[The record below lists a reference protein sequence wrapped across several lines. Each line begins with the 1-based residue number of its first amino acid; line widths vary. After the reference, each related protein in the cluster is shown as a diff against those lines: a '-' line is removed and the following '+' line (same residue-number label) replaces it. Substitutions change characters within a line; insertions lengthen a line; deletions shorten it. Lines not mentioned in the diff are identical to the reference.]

1 MKNPMPGRA
10 NSRRLKGLSMV
21 ALLTALMAALQLRAD
36 EPYARA
42 RDYDLQH
49 SRIALRFDL
58 EQKEVLGDVTHSLS
72 ILRDDTS
79 KIWFDSVGLTIQS
92 VTVNKSPTHF
102 ETTADKLIVPLPGVA
117 KIGDKFEVA
126 IRYEGKPTKGMY
138 FVLPDKDYPD
148 RPKQIWTQ
156 GESEDT
162 RYYLPT
168 YDYPN
173 DRLTTETI
181 LTVPAS
187 WITVSNGKLISV
199 SDAGNGLKTWTWR
212 ESVPS
217 STYLITVVAGEFDEK
232 KDSWRGM
239 PVTYYAPK
247 GRGDR
252 LLVNYSRT
260 PAMIDLFSKRL
271 GVDYPWEKYAQV
283 MVDDF
288 VAGGM
293 ENSSA
298 TTNTSSSLNHAK
310 IAAELYTG
318 EDGLI
323 SHELGHQWF
332 GDLVTCKDWGDIW
345 LNEGFATFMETVW
358 TESHY
363 GKDIADMDR
372 WLAAM
377 QWFGN
382 ADLFNKPIVRHDF
395 EDSSEF
401 DGNAYTKG
409 GWVLY
414 MLRHQ
419 LGEDAFYRGLKHY
432 LEVNRGKN
440 VVTADL
446 AKAIE
451 ESSHTNVDQ
460 FFSQW
465 LYGAGAPKFDLG
477 YSYDND
483 KHQVALTVKQTQKVE
498 GRVGI
503 FRVPADVEIT
513 TSSGPK
519 LYSITV
525 SKPEEIFTFP
535 ASSAPHMVLFDK
547 GGNVLKTAEFH
558 KEKKEWLYQLKNA
571 AEVADRDD
579 AAFALGKLKNDED
592 IVSALGTALRND
604 KALGVRFSA
613 ADMLGKLGGTAASK
627 QLLDALDEMTQ
638 FGVRARIVTALGN
651 LKDDPTVVAR
661 LTAIAK
667 DDHSYRAR
675 AAALQALGKLKSPG
689 ALAILEAAA
698 SGDSPDGYL
707 RDAALRALG
716 PLGDDKAVP
725 VLEQWSAP
733 GKPIESR
740 TAAIRSLASLDKS
753 NREITKQIAGYLS
766 EPHFPVRMAAIYSLG
781 GRGDATAVP
790 ALEALL
796 KSGDLSI
803 EMVPMI
809 KEQIARLQKP
819 AGKPASAGGDGGG
832 NSSGSE
838 KAGDSGVVLQRLERL
853 ERLVQE
859 MNERLK
865 SFETRLPPPKSGTA
879 GTGNQRQGCHRSA
892 SKIRRSRKLFP
903 VGPVKIASP
912 SFEKKV
918 NASLRSKKSRGLSP
932 CCRARF
938 SVSPS
943 ATAPAPGLFPST
955 PSVPALNTAT
965 LFPAILSAQHKTNA
979 EFLPPR
985 PSPFTGELT
994 SPSAIRATRC
1004 PR

>member
-1 MKNPMPGRA
+1 MIKLIQGRTIRCRTA
-10 NSRRLKGLSMV
+10 GL
-21 ALLTALMAALQLRAD
+21 LLAALITVSLSASLLRAD
-36 EPYARA
+36 EPYART

-49 SRIALRFDL
+49 SRIALHFDL
-58 EQKEVLGDVTHSLS
+58 EQKKVLGDVTHTIS
-72 ILRDDTS
+72 ILCDGTA
-79 KIWFDSVGLTIQS
+79 KIAFDSVGLTIQS
-92 VTVNKSPTHF
+92 VTVNKSAAKF
-102 ETTADKLIVPLPGVA
+102 ETTADKLIVPLPGAA
-117 KIGDKFEVA
+117 KAGEKFEVA

-138 FVLPDKDYPD
+138 FILPDKDYPD

-187 WITVSNGKLISV
+187 WITISNGKLISV
-199 SDAGNGLKTWTWR
+199 TEAGKGLKTWTWR

-217 STYLITVVAGEFDEK
+217 STYLITVVAGEFDEV

-252 LLVNYSRT
+252 LTVNYSRT
-260 PAMIDLFSKRL
+260 PAMIDLFSKKL

-298 TTNTSSSLNHAK
+298 TTNTSSSLNHPK
-310 IAAELYTG
+310 IAAELYTD

-363 GKDIADMDR
+363 GKEIADMDR
-372 WLAAM
+372 WVAAQ
-377 QWFGN
+377 QWFESTN
-382 ADLFNKPIVRHDF
+382 LFSKPIVRHDF

-446 AKAIE
+446 EKAIE

-465 LYGAGAPKFDLG
+465 LYGAGAPKFDLS

-503 FRVPADVEIT
+503 FRFLVDVEIT
-513 TSSGPK
+513 TSSGPR
-519 LYSITV
+519 LYSVTV

-535 ASSAPHMVLFDK
+535 ASSAPLMVLVDK
-547 GGNVLKTAEFH
+547 GGNILKTAEFH
-558 KEKKEWLYQLKNA
+558 KEQKEWLYQLKNA
-571 AEVADRDD
+571 ADVADRAD
-579 AAFALGKLKNDED
+579 AAVALGKTKNDEEV
-592 IVSALGTALRND
+592 VSALGSALRND
-604 KALGVRFSA
+604 KAFGVRFSA
-613 ADMLGKLGGTAASK
+613 ADALGKLGGTPASK
-627 QLLDALDEMTQ
+627 QLLDALNAITQ
-638 FGVRARIVTALGN
+638 FGLRARIVTALGN
-651 LKDDPTVVAR
+651 FKDDPSIAVKLNAT
-661 LTAIAK
+661 AK
-667 DDHSYRAR
+667 DDNSYRAR
-675 AAALQALGKLKSPG
+675 AAALQGLGKLKSPG
-689 ALAILEAAA
+689 ALETLEAAV
-698 SGDSPDGYL
+698 SGESPDGYL

-740 TAAIRSLASLDKS
+740 TAAIRSLASLQKD
-753 NREITKQIAGYLS
+753 NQDITKRIAGYLT

-796 KSGDLSI
+796 KSDDLSI

-809 KEQIARLQKP
+809 KGQIARLKKP
-819 AGKPASAGGDGGG
+819 AGAKAPANGDGGESDAAG
-832 NSSGSE
+832 SGSD
-838 KAGDSGVVLQRLERL
+838 KAGDSAAVLQRLDKL

-859 MNERLK
+859 MNDRLK
-865 SFETRLPPPKSGTA
+865 SFESRLPPPK
-879 GTGNQRQGCHRSA
+879 
-892 SKIRRSRKLFP
+892 P
-903 VGPVKIASP
+903 
-912 SFEKKV
+912 
-918 NASLRSKKSRGLSP
+918 
-932 CCRARF
+932 
-938 SVSPS
+938 
-943 ATAPAPGLFPST
+943 
-955 PSVPALNTAT
+955 
-965 LFPAILSAQHKTNA
+965 
-979 EFLPPR
+979 
-985 PSPFTGELT
+985 
-994 SPSAIRATRC
+994 
-1004 PR
+1004 

>member
-1 MKNPMPGRA
+1 MICPFPGTA
-10 NSRRLKGLSMV
+10 ARRKAVVFSFTVVLLALSCGS
-21 ALLTALMAALQLRAD
+21 QLRAD
-36 EPYARA
+36 EPYART

-49 SRIALRFDL
+49 SRIALRFDV
-58 EQKEVLGDVTHSLS
+58 EQKKVIGDVTHSLS
-72 ILRDDTS
+72 ILRDGTS

-92 VTVNKSPTHF
+92 VTVNKSPAKF
-102 ETTADKLIVPLPGVA
+102 ETTADKLIIPLPGAA
-117 KIGDKFEVA
+117 KTGDKFDVA

-138 FVLPDKDYPD
+138 FILPDKDYPD

-181 LTVPAS
+181 LTVPTS

-199 SDAGNGLKTWTWR
+199 SDGGKGLKTWTWR
-212 ESVPS
+212 ESLAS
-217 STYLITVVAGEFDEK
+217 STYLITVVAGEFDET

-252 LLVNYSRT
+252 LPVNYGRT
-260 PAMIDLFSKRL
+260 PAMIELFSKKL

-298 TTNTSSSLNHAK
+298 TTNTSSSLNHPK
-310 IAAELYTG
+310 IAAEIFND
-318 EDGLI
+318 EDDLI

-345 LNEGFATFMETVW
+345 LNEGFATFMESVW
-358 TESHY
+358 TEAHY
-363 GKDIADMDR
+363 GKDLADIER
-372 WLAAM
+372 WDGARE
-377 QWFGN
+377 WF
-382 ADLFNKPIVRHDF
+382 AQAHLFGKPIVRHDF
-395 EDSSEF
+395 DDSSEF
-401 DGNAYTKG
+401 DGNAYGKG

-414 MLRHQ
+414 MLRRE
-419 LGEDAFYRGLKHY
+419 LGEDAFYRALKHY

-465 LYGAGAPKFDLG
+465 LYGAGAPKFDLS
-477 YSYDND
+477 YSYDNE

-503 FRVPADVEIT
+503 FHVPVDVEIT

-519 LYSITV
+519 LYDITV
-525 SKPEEIFTFP
+525 SKAEQLFTFP
-535 ASSAPHMVLFDK
+535 ADSAPLMVLFDK
-547 GGNVLKTAEFH
+547 GTQILKSIEFH

-571 AEVADRDD
+571 AEAADRAD
-579 AAFALGKLKNDED
+579 AVIALGKMKGDEEA
-592 IVSALGTALRND
+592 VNALADTLRND
-604 KALGVRFSA
+604 KAFVIQQLA
-613 ADMLGKLGGTAASK
+613 ADALGQVGGTAASK
-627 QLLDALDEMTQ
+627 RLLDALNSASEPW
-638 FGVRARIVTALGN
+638 VRNRVVTALGN
-651 LKDDPTVVAR
+651 FKDDAAVAAK
-661 LTAIAK
+661 LAAIAK
-667 DDHSYRAR
+667 DDSSYRAR
-675 AAALQALGKLKSPG
+675 AAALQALGRLKSPG
-689 ALAILEAAA
+689 ALATLEAAV

-707 RDAALRALG
+707 RNAALRALG

-725 VLEQWSAP
+725 LLEQWSAP
-733 GKPIESR
+733 GKPIDSR
-740 TAAIRSLASLDKS
+740 TAAIRSLASLERS
-753 NREITKQIAGYLS
+753 NQDITKRIAGYLT

-796 KSGDLSI
+796 KSDDLSI

-809 KEQIARLQKP
+809 KGQIARPQKP
-819 AGKPASAGGDGGG
+819 PAKPASAGAEGGQ
-832 NSSGSE
+832 SASEAALASE
-838 KAGDSGVVLQRLERL
+838 KADSTAVLQRLEKL
-853 ERLVQE
+853 EHLVQE

-865 SFETRLPPPKSGTA
+865 SFETRLPPPK
-879 GTGNQRQGCHRSA
+879 
-892 SKIRRSRKLFP
+892 P
-903 VGPVKIASP
+903 
-912 SFEKKV
+912 
-918 NASLRSKKSRGLSP
+918 
-932 CCRARF
+932 
-938 SVSPS
+938 
-943 ATAPAPGLFPST
+943 
-955 PSVPALNTAT
+955 
-965 LFPAILSAQHKTNA
+965 
-979 EFLPPR
+979 
-985 PSPFTGELT
+985 
-994 SPSAIRATRC
+994 
-1004 PR
+1004 